1 MNEQEASD
9 LWDHLTDC
17 FGGGRERAAMNR
29 TVEVTPSCG
38 CVFCDL
44 NLDPVKLRRRWV
56 HHIPS
61 EGRLI
66 ACEVKNLKRAS

>member
-1 MNEQEASD
+1 
-9 LWDHLTDC
+9 
-17 FGGGRERAAMNR
+17 MNR
-29 TVEVTPSCG
+29 ALAEAIPVMPSRG

-44 NLDPVKLRRRWV
+44 GLKPDKLRRRWV

-66 ACEVKNLKRAS
+66 ACDAMNLKPRS